1 MWEFKFLQILYPQ
14 DTFAWALW
22 FNHMQFGTLCLNAI
36 KLKGLHMLCVL
47 QYFCSNFSQ
56 RYFSTNHQS
65 LFPYYFIPFHAK
77 KCIGKPIVL
86 FVLFLFTLK
95 QSWFYCKHA
104 AKQSNWSCN
113 NWVQTIS
120 SKIKLINLNI
130 IAVDAKTEW
139 RGQKTKTGWLNK

>member
-65 LFPYYFIPFHAK
+65 LISYYFIPFHAK

-86 FVLFLFTLK
+86 FVLFLFSRPLILISHVFCPENLIYSEIFGVFIRIFGINNHGRTLDRMY
-95 QSWFYCKHA
+95 SW
-104 AKQSNWSCN
+104 
-113 NWVQTIS
+113 
-120 SKIKLINLNI
+120 
-130 IAVDAKTEW
+130 
-139 RGQKTKTGWLNK
+139 